1 MYQGL
6 SSRLT
11 RDIVGVAVVGDAVVD
26 VAAGRARAALID
38 QLLRQNRIRVAHVD
52 LLVDHHAELAYLL
65 YVAVLARVQG
75 QALPP
80 DGRVALGEPHDV
92 ARHEKLAGLVPDG
105 DVHAGGAVGHF
116 ECSNFAVLFSDSR
129 VANLQNDKHY
139 VDVLLARPDILY
151 QHVIHRPFRDS
162 RLRTHD
168 TCTHTHTLAR
178 NAAIKRPYRG
188 RSSRVSVTRDACY
201 PNDTRR
207 TSVCQSVRSPPHSE
221 YLPPSAPL
229 DASR

>member
-11 RDIVGVAVVGDAVVD
+11 RDAVGVAVVGDAVVD

-38 QLLRQNRIRVAHVD
+38 QLLRQHRIRIAHVD
-52 LLVDHHAELAYLL
+52 LLVDHHAELSYLL
-65 YVAVLARVQG
+65 YVTVLARVQG

-80 DGRVALGEPHDV
+80 DGRIALGEPHDV
-92 ARHEKLAGLVPDG
+92 ARHEELAGLVPDG

-116 ECSNFAVLFSDSR
+116 ERSNFAVLFSDGR

-151 QHVIHRPFRDS
+151 
-162 RLRTHD
+162 
-168 TCTHTHTLAR
+168 
-178 NAAIKRPYRG
+178 
-188 RSSRVSVTRDACY
+188 
-201 PNDTRR
+201 
-207 TSVCQSVRSPPHSE
+207 
-221 YLPPSAPL
+221 
-229 DASR
+229 